1 MAWDKEKTL
10 LFIEKYREIRELWDP
25 KHPQHFNKIIKQDGW
40 VKLSDQFGITVEE
53 CQKKITSL
61 LASLRREKSKMKKS
75 ASGTG
80 KGAEEV
86 YTSTWFA
93 YAALSF
99 ILDRYEPRK
108 TTDSIPCEPGTQDL
122 QETRDKPPENPD
134 APQRKKAKVDGSDD
148 IMHSTFQ
155 ILQDFTSAKSDE
167 CTTFGKFIT
176 EKLKTYSHN
185 TRACVQHHISNILFS
200 ADRGEYEYMYQ
211 QHGYWTPDSQLS
223 RNESNHAGPSGL
235 QSTPSPAAVPSTAD
249 AQLSSPEASINSQES
264 EGFMREFGDLID

>member
-108 TTDSIPCEPGTQDL
+108 TTDS
-122 QETRDKPPENPD
+122 
-134 APQRKKAKVDGSDD
+134 VS
-148 IMHSTFQ
+148 
-155 ILQDFTSAKSDE
+155 ILCILHLISVYTGFKY
-167 CTTFGKFIT
+167 F
-176 EKLKTYSHN
+176 LTY
-185 TRACVQHHISNILFS
+185 Q
-200 ADRGEYEYMYQ
+200 G
-211 QHGYWTPDSQLS
+211 
-223 RNESNHAGPSGL
+223 
-235 QSTPSPAAVPSTAD
+235 
-249 AQLSSPEASINSQES
+249 
-264 EGFMREFGDLID
+264 